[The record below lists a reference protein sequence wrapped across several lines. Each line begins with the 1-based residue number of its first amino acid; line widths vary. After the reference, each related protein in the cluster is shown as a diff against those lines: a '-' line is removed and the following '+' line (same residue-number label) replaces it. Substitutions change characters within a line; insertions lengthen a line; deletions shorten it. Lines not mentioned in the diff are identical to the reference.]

1 MEMERRRS
9 GSCSVS
15 LSLMVSSHIN
25 TTYLDQTSEIYYYT
39 HNKILHLEDKIWQQI
54 HIKGHVKERKTST
67 SLAQLWL
74 FHHLCSKPEHETFLS
89 EYKIWIISDVLTDT
103 VKCPL
108 PIMSCR
114 KKSVQVERGAA
125 VSLSWRSGKIWTEAS
140 AT

>member
-1 MEMERRRS
+1 MSKKEKLRPAW
-9 GSCSVS
+9 
-15 LSLMVSSHIN
+15 LSFGFFI
-25 TTYLDQTSEIYYYT
+25 TY
-39 HNKILHLEDKIWQQI
+39 N
-54 HIKGHVKERKTST
+54 
-67 SLAQLWL
+67 
-74 FHHLCSKPEHETFLS
+74 LCRKPEHETFLS
-89 EYKIWIISDVLTDT
+89 KYKILIISDVLTDT